1 MTNQEFRSNIAK
13 EMRDKYDERNKRL
26 EQAEKSFFTD
36 GLKEQMKTEIMDNFN
51 QGMNEMK
58 SRPWYEE
65 AKKTHLEEIKA
76 KIKLAKSKKEYEDS
90 LKAYEDAQIAHRWEV
105 EQKITKNFENK
116 EKSEIPQKLK
126 DSRKKWEENINLDQD
141 RKAYED
147 AQIVHR
153 WEVEQKITK
162 NSDNKENSE
171 IPESLLDFRKK
182 WEEYIDLDEDT
193 KKKIIDVVNEI
204 QKWAK
209 EESDWSILVEFELW
223 WKGYKTLDVNV
234 AEHSDN
240 GYLTSY
246 EYDQD
251 EIKNQVIIWW
261 MMWDNTK
268 DRENRVLADY
278 VDKQRDTREM
288 EIKTIEFQRDL
299 INKLWA
305 KAGLT
310 KMSDKIAMWMYLTW
324 NYGYYWL
331 SMWNSV
337 QSDPKASSRS
347 RMACFEFSDSRNFTY
362 GNDINVASLCLTAC
376 H

>member
-1 MTNQEFRSNIAK
+1 MKNQEFRSNIAK

-36 GLKEQMKTEIMDNFN
+36 GLKEQMKTEIMNNFN

-90 LKAYEDAQIAHRWEV
+90 LKAYEDAQIA
-105 EQKITKNFENK
+105 
-116 EKSEIPQKLK
+116 
-126 DSRKKWEENINLDQD
+126 
-141 RKAYED
+141 
-147 AQIVHR
+147 HR

-362 GNDINVASLCLTAC
+362 GNDINIASLCLTAC